1 MHCKRNFNRNF
12 SRSQFSMQIWSKEQ
26 MQNCEIMW
34 VSKCVC
40 VICLGLEND
49 TIDDKDNDDDDDD
62 AFCAK
67 FMRFI
72 AILFEL

>member
-1 MHCKRNFNRNF
+1 MIERTNAKLWNH
-12 SRSQFSMQIWSKEQ
+12 
-26 MQNCEIMW
+26 

-49 TIDDKDNDDDDDD
+49 TIDDEEEDDDNDDDDD

>member
-1 MHCKRNFNRNF
+1 MKSWNH
-12 SRSQFSMQIWSKEQ
+12 
-26 MQNCEIMW
+26 

-49 TIDDKDNDDDDDD
+49 TIDDEEEDDDDNDDDD